1 MMNNLY
7 LKSSAKNA
15 AQNIIDIDKSSDSN
29 IDESFEFEMQQ
40 INFKCLLSQRK

>member
-40 INFKCLLSQRK
+40 INFECLLSQRK